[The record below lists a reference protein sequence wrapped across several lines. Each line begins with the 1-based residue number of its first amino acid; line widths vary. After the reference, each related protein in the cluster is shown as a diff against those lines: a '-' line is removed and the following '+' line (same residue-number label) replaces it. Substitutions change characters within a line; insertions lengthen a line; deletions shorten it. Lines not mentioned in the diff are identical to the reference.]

1 MQLILSVKFG
11 MSFIKEK
18 NRGEKMKKIIII
30 SSFLMITFLQAKD
43 VNDKKECQQS
53 IKNEKE
59 IKVNSDENS
68 LETIFFI
75 NRLSKEKYKA
85 EFMFDDILNE
95 EISLEIKLIS
105 SLNNGKVYSIK
116 IITESEIPK
125 ERLCLGY
132 FYVTKEKIYKIN
144 LELNRIKKEKNIEL
158 LIKNSSIVYQ
168 NQSKSDKLGKQAKG
182 VHENILVNK
191 DKITYN
197 SYNSGVETGYY
208 ESFIWKKG
216 IGLIGYR
223 SGYGAER
230 DSIELKAE

>member
-1 MQLILSVKFG
+1 M
-11 MSFIKEK
+11 
-18 NRGEKMKKIIII
+18 NKIIII
-30 SSFLMITFLQAKD
+30 SSFLMITFLQAKE
-43 VNDKKECQQS
+43 VNDIKECQQS
-53 IKNEKE
+53 IKNEKK
-59 IKVNSDENS
+59 IGNNLDENV
-68 LETIFFI
+68 LETVFFHNGI
-75 NRLSKEKYKA
+75 SKEKYKA

-105 SLNNGKVYSIK
+105 SLNNGKVYAIK

-144 LELNRIKKEKNIEL
+144 LELNRIKKEKNSEL
-158 LIKNSSIVYQ
+158 LIKNSTIVYQ
-168 NQSKSDKLGKQAKG
+168 KQSKSDKLGKQAKG
-182 VHENILVNK
+182 VHENIVVNK

-216 IGLIGYR
+216 MGLIGYR

-230 DSIELKAE
+230 DSIELKAK